1 MKPFRRSA
9 RLRTLAA
16 ALALAASAACASAPR
31 EDVTVSTSTSAT
43 ADGAPQS
50 LVLVSFDGFRH
61 DYAERWAAPTF
72 ARVAREGGRAEA
84 LVPSFP
90 TKTFPNH
97 YTLVT
102 GMYPGR
108 HGLVGN
114 EIFDPGW
121 NASYRMSDSVA
132 VRDGRWYGG
141 EPLWVTAERQG
152 VRSASFFWPGSEAA
166 IGGVRPT
173 YWKRFDDDFPNAAR
187 VDTVLRWLSL
197 SGAQRPRFVTLYFSD
212 VDHAGHD
219 FGPDAPETRASV
231 ARVDSL
237 LARLIDGVRTLP
249 GGDRV
254 NVVVVSDHGMAVHR
268 PAENTLYLD
277 EILPLEGVQVVASG
291 NYAQFFFR
299 GDTAR
304 REAVR
309 ATLQARLPHS
319 RVYRTGEIPARFHLA
334 QTPRAGDL
342 LVVMDA
348 PWEVRRRRRTNDG
361 EGSGGTGV
369 RGTHGY
375 DPANPDM
382 HGILY
387 AWGPAFRAGGRT
399 GRVENVHVYPLVTQV
414 LGLRP
419 NPEIDGRVDAVRPL
433 LR

>member
-1 MKPFRRSA
+1 MMQFRAFRGVRA
-9 RLRTLAA
+9 LVG

-31 EDVTVSTSTSAT
+31 TDAVSPPASA
-43 ADGAPQS
+43 AEGERPFV
-50 LVLVSFDGFRH
+50 VLVSFDGFRH

-72 ARVAREGGRAEA
+72 ARVAREGARAEA
-84 LVPSFP
+84 LVPAFP

-102 GMYPGR
+102 GMYPGH

-114 EIFDPGW
+114 ELFDPRW
-121 NASYRMSDSVA
+121 DAWYAMRDSMA
-132 VRDGRWYGG
+132 VRDARWYGG

-152 VRSASFFWPGSEAA
+152 VRAASFFWPGSEAA

-173 YWKRFDDDFPNAAR
+173 YWKRFDDRFPNAAR
-187 VDTVLRWLSL
+187 VDTVLSWLS
-197 SGAQRPRFVTLYFSD
+197 RPAGERPHFITLYFSD

-219 FGPDAPETRASV
+219 AGPDAPETAAAV

-237 LARLIDGVRTLP
+237 LARLIDGVQALP
-249 GGDRV
+249 VGDRV
-254 NVVVVSDHGMAVHR
+254 NVVVVSDHGMTAVR

-277 EILPLEGVQVVASG
+277 EILALDGVDVVASG

-309 ATLQARLPHS
+309 ATLLERLPQA
-319 RVYRTGEIPARFHLA
+319 RVYRTAEIPERFHLA
-334 QTPRAGDL
+334 QSPRAGDL
-342 LVVMDA
+342 LVVMEA
-348 PWEVRRRRRTNDG
+348 PWEVRRRRR
-361 EGSGGTGV
+361 SGGGEMAGGSGV
-369 RGTHGY
+369 RGSHGY

-387 AWGPAFRAGGRT
+387 GWGPAFRPGGRV
-399 GRVENVHVYPLVTQV
+399 GRVENVHVYPLVAQI

-419 NPEIDGRVDAVRPL
+419 HPEVDGRLAAIRPL